1 MIRESTG
8 SLKLYVLQVD
18 LSDMASVRSLAENII
33 KLESKLDILVCNG
46 SIVLD
51 RLQFTS
57 SKYNLLT
64 SDNLKHCVFIFFLSY
79 PSDIIF
85 FNLII
90 EK

>member
-51 RLQFTS
+51 RLQFII
-57 SKYNLLT
+57 K
-64 SDNLKHCVFIFFLSY
+64 IFFLFCY
-79 PSDIIF
+79 NPDLIF
-85 FNLII
+85 FNLTIG
-90 EK
+90 K